1 MSKRYIIGGLIAI
14 AFLAFGIYSLNTAK
28 IDYVNIAAA
37 KTTDRKVQ
45 VKGKWL
51 KENGAVYDNI
61 GNTFKFTMTDE
72 TGQNVNV
79 LYNGARPNN
88 FEIAES
94 IVVKGRVEGGTLHAS
109 EILTKCPS
117 KYESGPAAP
126 AAQ

>member
-1 MSKRYIIGGLIAI
+1 MNKRYIIGGLIAI
-14 AFLAFGIYSLNTAK
+14 AFLSYGIYSLNTAK

-45 VKGKWL
+45 VKGVWL
-51 KENGAVYDNI
+51 KENGANYDNI
-61 GNTFKFTMTDE
+61 NNKFTFTMTDE
-72 TGQNVNV
+72 SGQRVNV

-94 IVVKGRVEGGTLHAS
+94 IVVKGRVEGETFHAT

-117 KYESGPAAP
+117 KYESGPAA
-126 AAQ
+126 Q

>member
-1 MSKRYIIGGLIAI
+1 MNKRYIIGGIIA
-14 AFLAFGIYSLNTAK
+14 AVFLSFGLYSLNTAK
-28 IDYVNIAAA
+28 IDYVNITAA

-45 VKGKWL
+45 VKGTWL

-61 GNTFKFTMTDE
+61 ANTFTFTMTDE
-72 TGQNVNV
+72 TGQRVNV

-117 KYESGPAAP
+117 KYESGPAA
-126 AAQ
+126 Q